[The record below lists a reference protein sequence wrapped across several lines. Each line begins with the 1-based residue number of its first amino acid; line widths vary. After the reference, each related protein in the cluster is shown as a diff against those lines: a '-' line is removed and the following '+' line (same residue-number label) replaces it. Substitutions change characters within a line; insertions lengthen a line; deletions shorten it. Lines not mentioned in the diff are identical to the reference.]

1 MPSHRLAESV
11 ADRLRK
17 RIFSGEISEG
27 AMLPKQDALC
37 REFNVGL
44 VTVREALRMLEVEGL
59 VTVKRGNL
67 GGSVVH
73 RPETW
78 RIAYMIAL
86 SLQSNSVPLADV
98 LATLRLLEPLS
109 AAACAQR
116 ADRAEAV
123 VPILQATVA
132 EQRAALDDGDRFIG
146 LAIRFHVEMA
156 QVCGIATLSLLLGSL
171 ENIWWAQIDRLARH
185 TARHGAFGDREVRQ
199 RALADHERM
208 IELIASG
215 DAAATERMAREHMS
229 ESHHRPSR
237 WEHDIDLEIELD
249 ASYLR
254 R

>member
-1 MPSHRLAESV
+1 MTSHRLAEAV
-11 ADRLRK
+11 ADRLRE
-17 RIFSGEISEG
+17 RIFSGELSEG

-67 GGSVVH
+67 GGSIVH

-86 SLQSNSVPLADV
+86 SLQSRSVTLADV

-116 ADRAEAV
+116 ADRAETVVPHLRAV
-123 VPILQATVA
+123 VD
-132 EQRAALDDGDRFIG
+132 EQRAALDNGDLFIA
-146 LAIRFHVEMA
+146 LAVKFHVGMA
-156 QVCGIATLSLLLGSL
+156 QHCGIETLGLMLGAL
-171 ENIWWAQIDRLARH
+171 ENIWSAQIDRLARH
-185 TARHGAFGDREVRQ
+185 TARHGAFGDRDVRVS
-199 RALADHERM
+199 ALADHERM
-208 IELIASG
+208 VEAIAAG
-215 DAAATERMAREHMS
+215 DVAMAERMAREHMS
-229 ESHHRPSR
+229 ESHHQPAR
-237 WEHDIDLEIELD
+237 WTHDFDMGVEVD

-254 R
+254 Q